1 MAVPPAEQREMR
13 RLGQMLAALRIDAGI
28 TQEQAAQGLEVN
40 NRNRISYVERGKAW
54 PRPHELPRLIKLY
67 GGSKHDLR
75 LAERI
80 MLEGQSVSTVWW
92 EPYREFM
99 PGSLQQLVDY
109 ESVAT
114 EIRSTSALVFP
125 GLLQARP
132 YAQALFRD
140 EREERGSRT
149 MDALLEVRMGRAE
162 EVFGRTPAVRLHAIF
177 SEAALHCLVGGRD
190 VMREQLDH
198 IIELA
203 NRPNVTVQVL
213 AFACGAPTQLVG
225 AYTVHDYGSV
235 RPATM
240 HSDAN
245 DGLVF
250 TENRSDVSRAK
261 GRFQKLSDVA
271 LSPGASLK
279 LTEEIGKGF

>member
-1 MAVPPAEQREMR
+1 
-13 RLGQMLAALRIDAGI
+13 
-28 TQEQAAQGLEVN
+28 
-40 NRNRISYVERGKAW
+40 
-54 PRPHELPRLIKLY
+54 
-67 GGSKHDLR
+67 
-75 LAERI
+75 
-80 MLEGQSVSTVWW
+80 
-92 EPYREFM
+92 
-99 PGSLQQLVDY
+99 
-109 ESVAT
+109 
-114 EIRSTSALVFP
+114 
-125 GLLQARP
+125 
-132 YAQALFRD
+132 
-140 EREERGSRT
+140 
-149 MDALLEVRMGRAE
+149 
-162 EVFGRTPAVRLHAIF
+162 
-177 SEAALHCLVGGRD
+177 
-190 VMREQLDH
+190 
-198 IIELA
+198 LA